1 VWDPLF
7 VSEEL
12 IDVLAVSLQEVLAI
26 PYSNNR
32 GIEFIRTEAKEE
44 TGKAHKIYQVLPK
57 TALSWNA

>member
-1 VWDPLF
+1 MWNPFF
-7 VSEEL
+7 VGQEL
-12 IDVLAVSLQEVLAI
+12 VDVFAVSMEQILTI
-26 PYSNNR
+26 SDSYHH